1 MEREANVRFGNQRTI
16 KRFLSLHTRPSRG
29 LGGPWTIRRKHGG
42 ARSPELQPLG
52 PAPGSDLAGVRPAR
66 RRDPGGEGRPGLPV
80 SAEGGRLGAGLVG
93 AGVSGRIRMAEYG
106 RTYFCL

>member
-1 MEREANVRFGNQRTI
+1 MRFGNQRTI
-16 KRFLSLHTRPSRG
+16 KRFLSLHPRPSRG
-29 LGGPWTIRRKHGG
+29 LGGRPWTIRREHGG

-80 SAEGGRLGAGLVG
+80 SAEGGRLGTGLVG
-93 AGVSGRIRMAEYG
+93 ARVSGRIRMAEYG